1 CRLSTG
7 ASLGSALRRRCVTL
21 GNTEH
26 VRSRSPNS
34 GRCYHEE
41 TGMHLRP
48 CNIDSSAPAQ
58 PVVDLT
64 TLHRVSIVVP
74 VYRGEKTLGPL
85 LEEIVPLT
93 QVRRTPRGHLFQV
106 AEVIL
111 VHDGAVDGSDRVMEM
126 LAERYPFVRPV
137 WLSKNFGQHPATLAG
152 MACTTGE
159 WV

>member
-1 CRLSTG
+1 VESPHREVVRRPGVGGDRSALRPLLPLSRWSPAEDRTRAGVVASGRTVLCRLSTG

-106 AEVIL
+106 AEV
-111 VHDGAVDGSDRVMEM
+111 
-126 LAERYPFVRPV
+126 
-137 WLSKNFGQHPATLAG
+137 
-152 MACTTGE
+152 
-159 WV
+159 